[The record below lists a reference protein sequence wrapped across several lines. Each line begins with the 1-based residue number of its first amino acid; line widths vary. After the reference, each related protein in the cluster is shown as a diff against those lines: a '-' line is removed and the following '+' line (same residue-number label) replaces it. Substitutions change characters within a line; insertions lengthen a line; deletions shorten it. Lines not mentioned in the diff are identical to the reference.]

1 MNSKW
6 DERPDAFL
14 RARLELIKALHRR
27 SLLEP
32 EEPEPAKPTPPLP
45 AELDA
50 AWDALGRTR

>member
-14 RARLELIKALHRR
+14 RARLELIKALHRT

-32 EEPEPAKPTPPLP
+32 EEAKPAKTY
-45 AELDA
+45 ATVA
-50 AWDALGRTR
+50 RRNG